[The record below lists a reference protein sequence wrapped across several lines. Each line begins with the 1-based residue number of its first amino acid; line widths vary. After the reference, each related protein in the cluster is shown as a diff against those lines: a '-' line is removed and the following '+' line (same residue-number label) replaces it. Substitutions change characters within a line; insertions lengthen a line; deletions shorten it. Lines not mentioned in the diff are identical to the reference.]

1 MKLSIEDV
9 HDNGAYRVEVRGD
22 FKKIVT
28 ALSILVHSVA
38 QRMELKPSMLLMMIQ
53 LEINK
58 KKDAL
63 DNSIRID
70 LENERDTN

>member
-22 FKKIVT
+22 FEKIVT

-38 QRMELKPSMLLMMIQ
+38 ERMEMEPSLLLMM
-53 LEINK
+53 LNVELSCRK
-58 KKDAL
+58 SAL

-70 LENERDTN
+70 VENERDTD

>member
-9 HDNGAYRVEVRGD
+9 HDNNAFRVECKGD
-22 FKKIVT
+22 FKKILA

-38 QRMELKPSMLLMMIQ
+38 QSMELKPSMLLMMIQ
-53 LEINK
+53 IEIDN

>member
-9 HDNGAYRVEVRGD
+9 HDNNAFRIECKGD
-22 FKKIVT
+22 FKKILD

-38 QRMELKPSMLLMMIQ
+38 QSIELKPSMLLMMIQ
-53 LEINK
+53 IEIDK

>member
-9 HDNGAYRVEVRGD
+9 HDNNTFRIECKSD
-22 FKKIVT
+22 FKKILD
-28 ALSILVHSVA
+28 ALSILVYSVA
-38 QRMELKPSMLLMMIQ
+38 QSTELKPSMLLMMIQ
-53 LEINK
+53 IEIDK